1 MASIRKPGHRQGVRR
16 YQRYDQMGL
25 GITGTL
31 AYSISDEEEEA
42 EIIAFTGTC
51 QTCGS
56 YWDVRQ
62 YERCPATRDG
72 ERCNGY
78 LG

>member
-1 MASIRKPGHRQGVRR
+1 MMRRPGHREGVRR

-25 GITGTL
+25 GISGTL
-31 AYSISDEEEEA
+31 AYDISDEEEEA

-51 QTCGS
+51 QRCGS

-62 YERCPATRDG
+62 HRTCPTTIDG
-72 ERCNGY
+72 QRCNGY